1 MYRKKLFIMMILNF
15 KNIEISD
22 VISIP
27 IYYDN
32 LIKNKKKYLLLLIF
46 FRI

>member
-22 VISIP
+22 VISIS
-27 IYYDN
+27 IYCDN
-32 LIKNKKKYLLLLIF
+32 LVKNKKKYLLLLIF

>member
-15 KNIEISD
+15 KNIKISD